1 METLMKHEV
10 SAIDVMLKNARYWRD
25 QANSAKGDDA
35 VKYRRLAERADRD
48 AAPYLHPREIK
59 LRRGE
64 TVSQAILRVVED

>member
-10 SAIDVMLKNARYWRD
+10 SPIDVMLENARYWRD

-35 VKYRRLAERADRD
+35 VKYRRLAEKAERD

-64 TVSQAILRVVED
+64 KLSQAILRVIED